1 MKRQPKIFHPFTRG
15 QRTGVVALVLLII
28 VIQAVYYFF
37 SSYDVAAD
45 QEKSEQK
52 EEWLALQ
59 PKIDSLKA
67 LAGEKRDTI
76 YPFNPNFISDYKGY
90 TLGMS
95 LVEIERLHDFRKT
108 GKYVNSVGDFQDV
121 TKISD
126 AQLAKISP
134 YFKFPDWVNKQNS
147 ESKTHYNNFDKSDK
161 VEKHS
166 PAYGQPKNKSVAKI
180 DINIALEEDLDKVYG
195 IGPAFAKKILRKRAQ
210 LGAFVS
216 MEQMDEFSEFSP
228 DAISGLKQ
236 RFMVGAQPEVV
247 KINVNTSSLNQLAY
261 FPYFNRSI
269 AKAIITKRSMK
280 GKISN
285 IEELLDINDF
295 PVDKVK
301 IIALYLEF

>member
-1 MKRQPKIFHPFTRG
+1 MKQQPKFFYPFSRG
-15 QRTGVVALVLLII
+15 QRTGVIALVLVI
-28 VIQAVYYFF
+28 VIIQVAYYFF
-37 SSYDVAAD
+37 ESYDFSNSA
-45 QEKSEQK
+45 EKSQDEK
-52 EEWLALQ
+52 EWLALQ

-90 TLGMS
+90 TLGLS
-95 LVEIERLHDFRKT
+95 LAEIKRLHDFRKA
-108 GKYVNSVGDFQDV
+108 GKYVNSAEDFKNV
-121 TKISD
+121 TKVSD

-134 YFKFPDWVNKQNS
+134 YFKFPDWVSKKGNS
-147 ESKTHYNNFDKSDK
+147 
-161 VEKHS
+161 
-166 PAYGQPKNKSVAKI
+166 PKNVYRDFGDDKFEKSSLKSEKYKKKNPVKI
-180 DINIALEEDLDKVYG
+180 DLNSALEEDLDKVFG

-216 MEQMDEFSEFSP
+216 VDQMDEFAEFSP
-228 DAISGLKQ
+228 DAIAGLKKN
-236 RFMVGAQPEVV
+236 FIIGPQPQVTKV
-247 KINVNTSSLNQLAY
+247 NINSSSLNQLAY

-269 AKAIITKRSMK
+269 AKSIITKRSMK